1 MLDPTDKLSAVEAA
15 AATRIFEALVNL
27 DAGQVERVLAHV
39 QRQLAQDE
47 SLPMFARGIGG
58 PLGKLD
64 WDAKTKID
72 EITHGLW
79 LQLCASRRTVPAEML
94 RDCIYLLVHGKSYRQ
109 MVLEKVNHDA
119 NCIDGLARLIGP
131 FGAPEFGGLRP

>member
-1 MLDPTDKLSAVEAA
+1 MSDQIDKLSLAEVAVAA
-15 AATRIFEALVNL
+15 RVVDALVGL
-27 DAGQVERVLAHV
+27 DADQVERVLAHV
-39 QRQLAQDE
+39 QRQLALDE

-131 FGAPEFGGLRP
+131 FGAPEFGGIRP